1 MRALRRRRRGD
12 VLPSGTPFGEVRPR
26 EAGGKG
32 WHLLRLD
39 RLGYPVPPFF
49 IISTRA
55 FVKALRP
62 ARKRIESL
70 VRSADFMDRDSLENV
85 SLAIREMILG
95 TEIPPETR
103 RELESAL
110 DRLPPGGMTVA
121 VRSSVVGEDSGEH
134 SFAGLMDSFLE
145 VARADV
151 TDAVR
156 KVWASA
162 FSARALRY
170 RKEKGLSL
178 RGIAAAVI
186 VQEMVDASA
195 SGVVFTRDPETRE
208 PECVVSA
215 GFGPGEGVAQDRVE
229 TDTYRVSPDAEPRMS
244 RSVRCGQVLK
254 DAEIRR
260 LCGLGLR
267 IENDFGCPQDI
278 EWARDAGGRISIL
291 QTRPIVFAR
300 TSAPDDSFRVW
311 DNSNIVES
319 YPGLTL
325 PLTFSF
331 VRECYEIVF
340 RAAAR
345 GLDLSGR
352 GLAARE
358 DLFPCMIGL
367 LGGRV
372 YYNLLNWY
380 EILSYLPGFDK
391 HKASWDRMIG
401 ISRRAPFPGKKG
413 SARQRF
419 AAFAVIL
426 KKLLSVRRTIDVF
439 FNHFRKVYGRFG
451 ERDFSGASTAEL
463 MRAYDELKRTFA
475 GKWALTLHNDF
486 CAMTYYEALRRLCLR
501 RGFEDHPNLHN
512 DLLCGEK
519 GVESAAPVRH
529 LVRLGELVRGRPRFR
544 RLVCG
549 KDSAAAWQEI
559 RMNPAFEELRTGF
572 DDYLGRYGDR
582 GVEELKLETPTY
594 REEPASLVDLVR
606 NYCEMGL
613 TVEALETK
621 EREVRK
627 LAEDIVRSRLR
638 NPLWKIAFGFV
649 LKNARRAV
657 AGRENMRFARTR
669 LFGVVRQITRRAGA
683 LFAEEGLIERPS
695 DVSYLTVDEVFGAAS
710 GAASVQNLKALVS
723 LRKSEYEAFAKL
735 ELEDRFVTR
744 GIPRIGVRA
753 PDAVRKDAPKRL
765 RGINCSAGHAEGAA
779 RIVLDP
785 RSAGTDGRFI
795 IIAESTDPGWVF
807 LMLAS
812 KGIIVERGSVLSHTA
827 IIGRELGIPTIV
839 GAKDATKLIPDG
851 ARLFMDGS
859 TGEIRWQ

>member
-1 MRALRRRRRGD
+1 
-12 VLPSGTPFGEVRPR
+12 
-26 EAGGKG
+26 
-32 WHLLRLD
+32 
-39 RLGYPVPPFF
+39 
-49 IISTRA
+49 
-55 FVKALRP
+55 
-62 ARKRIESL
+62 
-70 VRSADFMDRDSLENV
+70 
-85 SLAIREMILG
+85 
-95 TEIPPETR
+95 
-103 RELESAL
+103 
-110 DRLPPGGMTVA
+110 
-121 VRSSVVGEDSGEH
+121 
-134 SFAGLMDSFLE
+134 
-145 VARADV
+145 
-151 TDAVR
+151 
-156 KVWASA
+156 
-162 FSARALRY
+162 
-170 RKEKGLSL
+170 
-178 RGIAAAVI
+178 
-186 VQEMVDASA
+186 
-195 SGVVFTRDPETRE
+195 
-208 PECVVSA
+208 
-215 GFGPGEGVAQDRVE
+215 
-229 TDTYRVSPDAEPRMS
+229 
-244 RSVRCGQVLK
+244 
-254 DAEIRR
+254 
-260 LCGLGLR
+260 
-267 IENDFGCPQDI
+267 
-278 EWARDAGGRISIL
+278 
-291 QTRPIVFAR
+291 
-300 TSAPDDSFRVW
+300 
-311 DNSNIVES
+311 
-319 YPGLTL
+319 
-325 PLTFSF
+325 
-331 VRECYEIVF
+331 
-340 RAAAR
+340 
-345 GLDLSGR
+345 
-352 GLAARE
+352 
-358 DLFPCMIGL
+358 
-367 LGGRV
+367 
-372 YYNLLNWY
+372 
-380 EILSYLPGFDK
+380 
-391 HKASWDRMIG
+391 
-401 ISRRAPFPGKKG
+401 
-413 SARQRF
+413 
-419 AAFAVIL
+419 
-426 KKLLSVRRTIDVF
+426 
-439 FNHFRKVYGRFG
+439 
-451 ERDFSGASTAEL
+451 
-463 MRAYDELKRTFA
+463 
-475 GKWALTLHNDF
+475 
-486 CAMTYYEALRRLCLR
+486 
-501 RGFEDHPNLHN
+501 
-512 DLLCGEK
+512 
-519 GVESAAPVRH
+519 
-529 LVRLGELVRGRPRFR
+529 
-544 RLVCG
+544 
-549 KDSAAAWQEI
+549 
-559 RMNPAFEELRTGF
+559 MNPAFEELRTGF

-638 NPLWKIAFGFV
+638 NPLRKIAFGFV